1 MNRTLTFA
9 AMVVVA
15 VPLFAADP
23 KPVPNPVQQPVQGD
37 SPLVAAAKRA
47 NRLGKKP
54 AFVITNETLVTAGGH
69 FTTTVQQAPI
79 HPLPPISPEVTTTP
93 KPSAAPNAV
102 GGQEK
107 QRTAERDRQKVVKE
121 LQMQYEGETLNED
134 LDPARMEHQMQQV
147 QKPEE
152 KKP

>member
-9 AMVVVA
+9 AILVVA
-15 VPLFAADP
+15 APVFAATP
-23 KPVPNPVQQPVQGD
+23 KTVANPTQQVQQGD

-54 AFVITNETLVTAGGH
+54 AHVITNDDLVTTGGH
-69 FTTTVQQAPI
+69 FTTTAQQSPI
-79 HPLPPISPEVTTTP
+79 TPLPPIATPQPPPRVTP
-93 KPSAAPNAV
+93 AASEM
-102 GGQEK
+102 EK
-107 QRTAERDRQKVVKE
+107 QKKAEEERQRVVKQ
-121 LQMQYEGETLNED
+121 LRMQYEGETLNPD
-134 LDPARMEHQMQQV
+134 VDPAVLEHQMQQV